1 MRSST
6 LVLALLVAACSSTA
20 PTTTR
25 YLLPAETSR
34 GTTRLESPARIGLGR
49 VELSPYLG
57 EEGLVVET
65 EAGQVRPARYHLWA
79 EPLDEGLRRFLRLEI
94 SKALGEHVSGDTTQ
108 QPRWKRTVDVEIDR
122 LHGTLAG
129 EAVLVAQWRISPGK
143 GEGQPRTYGFSES
156 RPLPREGYAGL
167 VEAEIELTRALA
179 RAIAESVRAPD

>member
-1 MRSST
+1 MRAW
-6 LVLALLVAACSSTA
+6 ALLLAGLAIACSST
-20 PTTTR
+20 PPQTTR
-25 YLLPAETSR
+25 YLLPAETTR

-57 EEGLVVET
+57 EQGLVVET

-94 SKALGEHVSGDTTQ
+94 SKALGEHVSGDSTQ
-108 QPRWKRTVDVEIDR
+108 QPRWRRTVDVEIDR

-129 EAVLVAQWRISPGK
+129 EAVLVAQWRVSPRE
-143 GEGQPRTYGFSES
+143 GEPRAFSLSES

-167 VEAEIELTRALA
+167 VDAEIELTRALA
-179 RAIAESVRAPD
+179 RAIDESLRTP